1 MSNAMTILL
10 GRAGVTLAGP
20 VLLAAAP
27 APADPTRFTDPTL
40 SVTLPEGWR
49 MEGGQGE
56 YLLASDAQDAA
67 SLLLL
72 IPEETQSLP
81 ERLAAIEEQV
91 LATGII
97 ELEASASRQEDGE
110 EVFYRRY
117 RLTMGGAEEGE
128 STLALHQYSFW
139 RAEVQI
145 LLQVE
150 SPPES
155 FASEDLFFRIFQTL
169 EIHEVPDPFVFED
182 PMERG

>member
-1 MSNAMTILL
+1 VRQKKSEVIYH
-10 GRAGVTLAGP
+10 AGAGGAPRKAFVSSQSETLQE
-20 VLLAAAP
+20 VEP
-27 APADPTRFTDPTL
+27 APAN
-40 SVTLPEGWR
+40 S
-49 MEGGQGE
+49 
-56 YLLASDAQDAA
+56 A

-72 IPEETQSLP
+72 IPEETRSLP
-81 ERLAAIEEQV
+81 ERLAAIEEQF

-97 ELEASASRQEDGE
+97 ELEASTSRQEDGE

-128 STLALHQYSFW
+128 SALALHQYSFW
-139 RAEVQI
+139 RADVQI

-155 FASEDLFFRIFQTL
+155 FAAEDLFFRIFQTL